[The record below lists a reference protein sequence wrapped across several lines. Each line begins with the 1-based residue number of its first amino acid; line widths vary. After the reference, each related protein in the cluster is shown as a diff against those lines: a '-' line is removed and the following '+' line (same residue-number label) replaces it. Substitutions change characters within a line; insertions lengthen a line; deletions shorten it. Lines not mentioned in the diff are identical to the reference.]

1 MVEIIFEN
9 ELFKKFVNDDVVK
22 EFEKK
27 FKSEESESKDET
39 KQTEP
44 KEEKLDRV
52 SYVDIVLVKE

>member
-27 FKSEESESKDET
+27 FKSEVKYNILLR
-39 KQTEP
+39 K
-44 KEEKLDRV
+44 KEEKKVYRKR
-52 SYVDIVLVKE
+52 IR